1 MGSPDVNLSQSAED
15 RRSDTGDNGGDIC
28 RVCRCE
34 GASDRPLFHPCI
46 CTGSIKFIHQDCLLQ
61 WLKYSKKEF
70 CELCSHRFSFTPIY
84 SPDMPKRL
92 PLSIIFSGFLGT
104 VAHAVRFWL
113 HYTLVALAWLGVVP
127 LTACR
132 IYRTLFTGSVSSIL
146 SLPINVF
153 STENIGADI
162 LQGVAV
168 VTLTLLAFIGLVWLR
183 EQILHGGGPEWL
195 EMEANANLQ
204 PGGVIGPNQQPQP
217 QNNIM
222 EDDAVN
228 GLVLEGNLPADPA
241 PPEIL
246 EDNAPAPGQGA
257 GNLNNAN
264 ANELNVGDDGQWNPM
279 EWDRAAEE
287 LTWERLLGL
296 DGSLVFLE
304 HVFWV
309 VSLNTLF
316 ILVFAFCPY
325 HIGHFTIVG
334 FKVKSYINGA
344 HFEGMSTTLCG
355 YCVIGICLVALHTL
369 TKLLRLKKFSRV
381 FGLCYVVVKVALLLV
396 IEIVAFPVI
405 CGWWLDIC
413 SLALFDATLK
423 DRQAS
428 YHQSPMASIFMHWLV
443 GMVYVFYFASFVILL
458 REVLRPGVLWFLRNL
473 NDPDFNP
480 IQEMIHLSIARHLR
494 RFCAS
499 LVMFGTSIL
508 VMLYLP
514 SRIIKKSLPNF
525 LPYQTAT
532 AGETQVDELAM
543 ELLLLLVVL
552 PAVQDQN
559 HTREWLKNAIR
570 AWCSAAAWILDL
582 RSYLFGDTPEDIEL
596 AAEAAAAQDEQQD
609 QPDGAGDA
617 PDAPG
622 VPAAADQPDEPVAEP
637 EQHHGDHV
645 QPDGL
650 AAAHQALLQ
659 REGPMGFQPYKKP
672 SLFPFLIT
680 GLIVFMLLS
689 WLFVSL
695 IFMLVPVFLGRQIFA
710 LWFDENPRV
719 YELYTSAMGLYTCLL
734 LIRGATLFAGWLQ
747 QGWLQL
753 SQKLREWAKIG
764 AKASV
769 AFALLVGLIP
779 LMFGLLLEVVAL
791 MPARVPL
798 NQSPVFFLW
807 QDWALGAMYT
817 KITIALTFM
826 GPDWWLKRAIEQLY
840 QDGLRG
846 LDLSYLIPQLI
857 VPAVTSLG
865 LALAVPYV
873 IAHGVLPLL
882 VEDFET
888 VVFIQRRIYPSLLL
902 IMAVCA
908 LIILQLK
915 QFRKLYE
922 HIKNDR
928 YLVGRRLVN
937 YNHQRRSTHSPA
949 PSAATATTNS

>member
-1 MGSPDVNLSQSAED
+1 MG
-15 RRSDTGDNGGDIC
+15 
-28 RVCRCE
+28 
-34 GASDRPLFHPCI
+34 
-46 CTGSIKFIHQDCLLQ
+46 
-61 WLKYSKKEF
+61 
-70 CELCSHRFSFTPIY
+70 
-84 SPDMPKRL
+84 DMPKRL
-92 PLSIIFSGFLGT
+92 PLSLVLSGLVGT
-104 VAHAVRFWL
+104 VGRAVQFWL
-113 HYTLVALAWLGVVP
+113 HYTLVAVAWLGVVP

-132 IYRTLFTGSVSSIL
+132 IYRTLFTGSVSTIL

-153 STENIGADI
+153 STENIMADI
-162 LQGVAV
+162 LQGCAV

-183 EQILHGGGPEWL
+183 EQILHGGGPVWL
-195 EMEANANLQ
+195 EPEGGLQGDQAPHAAPEDVPQEGDGEARHEGGEGALQ
-204 PGGVIGPNQQPQP
+204 DEEGEAPAGVPQ
-217 QNNIM
+217 
-222 EDDAVN
+222 E
-228 GLVLEGNLPADPA
+228 PAA
-241 PPEIL
+241 PEIL
-246 EDNAPAPGQGA
+246 DPAQEADLPGEG
-257 GNLNNAN
+257 G
-264 ANELNVGDDGQWNPM
+264 EGDQWNPM

-325 HIGHFTIVG
+325 HIGHFTIKG
-334 FKVKSYINGA
+334 FKVNSYIKGA
-344 HFEGMSTTLCG
+344 HFEGMLTTLCG
-355 YCVIGICLVALHTL
+355 YCVIGLILVVLHQITSFCNF
-369 TKLLRLKKFSRV
+369 KKSSRI
-381 FGLCYVVVKVALLLV
+381 FGLCYVVVKVSLLLV
-396 IEIVAFPVI
+396 IEILAFPVI

-413 SLALFDATLK
+413 SLSLFDATLK
-423 DRQAS
+423 NRQSS
-428 YHQSPMASIFMHWLV
+428 YHTSPMASIFMHWLV
-443 GMVYVFYFASFVILL
+443 GMAYVFYFASFVILL

-514 SRIIKKSLPNF
+514 SRIIKKTLPNF

-582 RSYLFGDTPEDIEL
+582 RSYLFGDTPEDLEL
-596 AAEAAAAQDEQQD
+596 VAEAAAQDDQQPGQPAEAADAEVAEEAVVED
-609 QPDGAGDA
+609 QP
-617 PDAPG
+617 
-622 VPAAADQPDEPVAEP
+622 EPVNEPVEQHPQRVAEP
-637 EQHHGDHV
+637 V
-645 QPDGL
+645 QPENHDGL

-659 REGPMGFQPYKKP
+659 REGPMGFQPYKRPKM
-672 SLFPFLIT
+672 FPFLIF
-680 GLIVFMLLS
+680 GLIVLMLLS
-689 WLFVSL
+689 WLLVSL

-734 LIRGATLFAGWLQ
+734 LIRGATLFAGWVQ

-753 SQKLREWAKIG
+753 SQKLREWAAIG

-779 LMFGLLLEVVAL
+779 LLFGLLLEVVAL

-846 LDLSYLIPQLI
+846 LNLSYLIPQLI

-873 IAHGVLPLL
+873 IAHGIVPLICN
-882 VEDFET
+882 DFET

-902 IMAVCA
+902 IIAVFA

-937 YNHQRRSTHSPA
+937 YNHSRGSSTLP
-949 PSAATATTNS
+949 PTSATSTANS